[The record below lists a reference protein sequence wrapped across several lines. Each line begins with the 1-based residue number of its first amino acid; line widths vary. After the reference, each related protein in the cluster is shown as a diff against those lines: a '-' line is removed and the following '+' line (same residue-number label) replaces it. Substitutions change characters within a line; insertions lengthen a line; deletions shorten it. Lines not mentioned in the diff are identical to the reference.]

1 MEKSARNLERRVWLV
16 PKGIDFV
23 NPTPLYEQ
31 IYVDIKNLIARGELR
46 PGDKLPTHQELA
58 KKYKVSLITVK
69 GALKNLV
76 AEQVLYA
83 RVGKGTYVA
92 EQPPKKNFRSDD
104 MLIGLV
110 LRDLN
115 QPFFSMVVHSVEKRS
130 SELGYHMLLSSSS
143 ENIDREETQIE
154 RFRDLGVSGLI
165 IASLSYQYR
174 ATEHIERLH
183 NDNFPYVMVSYIHD
197 PAYWYVGC
205 DQEEGGTIATEH
217 LIKIGYRSI
226 GFVHIGKGN
235 LLSEVRKNG
244 YARALAK
251 HDLPFSS
258 DLIYYV
264 EPASGNAGTD
274 RYQLGYSFAGRF
286 AKIPKKP
293 EALFFYNDMVALG
306 FIQGAAECGIRVP
319 DDIGVIGFDDVQVA
333 RFASVPLTTI
343 HQPVGE
349 IGKWAVDIVN
359 NRIAHHDMANRV
371 ILRPTLVV
379 RESCGARS
387 RGQSGNPERAADAS
401 VSQTSS

>member
-1 MEKSARNLERRVWLV
+1 VRNPERRVCVV

-31 IYVDIKNLIARGELR
+31 IIVDIRNLIARGELH

-76 AEQVLYA
+76 TEQVLYT

-92 EQPPKKNFRSDD
+92 EQSHKKNSRSVDR
-104 MLIGLV
+104 MIGLV
-110 LRDLN
+110 LRDLK
-115 QPFFSMVVHSVEKRS
+115 QPFFSMVVHSVEKRA
-130 SELGYHMLLSSSS
+130 SELGYHLLLSSSS

-154 RFRDLGVSGLI
+154 RFRDLGVNGLI

-205 DQEEGGTIATEH
+205 DQEEGGALATEH
-217 LIKIGYRSI
+217 LIRIGYRSI

-244 YARALAK
+244 YARALAE
-251 HDLPFSS
+251 HEIPYSS

-274 RYQLGYSFAGRF
+274 RYQLGYNFAEKF
-286 AKIPKKP
+286 ARVPKKP

-306 FIQGAAECGIRVP
+306 FIQGASECGIRVP
-319 DDIGVIGFDDVQVA
+319 DDVGVIGFDDVQVA

-359 NRIAHHDMANRV
+359 NRIAQQDMANRV

-387 RGQSGNPERAADAS
+387 RGLAGNSAPGANATFSEAS
-401 VSQTSS
+401 SR

>member
-1 MEKSARNLERRVWLV
+1 M

-31 IYVDIKNLIARGELR
+31 IIVDIRNLIARGELH

-76 AEQVLYA
+76 AEQVLYT

-92 EQPPKKNFRSDD
+92 EQSPKKNARSDD
-104 MLIGLV
+104 KMIGLV
-110 LRDLN
+110 LRDLK
-115 QPFFSMVVHSVEKRS
+115 QPFFSMVVHSVEQRS
-130 SELGYHMLLSSSS
+130 SELGYHLLLSSSS
-143 ENIDREETQIE
+143 ENIEREETQIE
-154 RFRDLGVSGLI
+154 GFRDLGVRGLI
-165 IASLSYQYR
+165 IASLSYEYR

-183 NDNFPYVMVSYIHD
+183 RDNFPYVMVSYMHD

-205 DQEEGGTIATEH
+205 DQEEGGILATEH
-217 LIKIGYRSI
+217 LISIGYRSI

-244 YARALAK
+244 YARALAG
-251 HDLPFSS
+251 HDIPYSS

-264 EPASGNAGTD
+264 EPGSGNAGTD
-274 RYQLGYSFAGRF
+274 RYQLGYNFAEKF
-286 AKIPKKP
+286 ASVSKKP

-306 FIQGAAECGIRVP
+306 FIQGASEHGIRVP
-319 DDIGVIGFDDVQVA
+319 DDVGVVGFDDVQVA

-343 HQPVGE
+343 HQPVDK

-359 NRIAHHDMANRV
+359 NRITQQDMANRV
-371 ILRPTLVV
+371 ILRPTLVI

-387 RGQSGNPERAADAS
+387 RGLAGKSAPAANAAFPEAS
-401 VSQTSS
+401 SR

>member
-1 MEKSARNLERRVWLV
+1 M

-31 IYVDIKNLIARGELR
+31 IIVDIRNLIARGELQ
-46 PGDKLPTHQELA
+46 PGEKLPTHQELA
-58 KKYKVSLITVK
+58 KKYRVSLITIK

-76 AEQVLYA
+76 AQQVLYT

-92 EQPPKKNFRSDD
+92 EQTPRKNVRSDD
-104 MLIGLV
+104 RMIGLV
-110 LRDLN
+110 LRDLK
-115 QPFFSMVVHSVEKRS
+115 QPFFSMVVHSVEKRA
-130 SELGYHMLLSSSS
+130 SELGYHLLLSSSS

-154 RFRDLGVSGLI
+154 RFRDLGVNGLI

-205 DQEEGGTIATEH
+205 DQEEGGALATEH
-217 LIKIGYRSI
+217 LIGIGYRSI

-244 YARALAK
+244 YARALAE
-251 HDLPFSS
+251 HEIPYSS

-274 RYQLGYSFAGRF
+274 RYQLGYNFAEKF
-286 AKIPKKP
+286 ARVPKKP

-306 FIQGAAECGIRVP
+306 FIQGASEHGIRVP
-319 DDIGVIGFDDVQVA
+319 EDVGVIGFDDVQVA
-333 RFASVPLTTI
+333 RYASVP
-343 HQPVGE
+343 
-349 IGKWAVDIVN
+349 
-359 NRIAHHDMANRV
+359 
-371 ILRPTLVV
+371 RPPSIS
-379 RESCGARS
+379 RWARS
-387 RGQSGNPERAADAS
+387 GSGRW
-401 VSQTSS
+401 TS